1 MFQLWA
7 SAGNI
12 QFERATETRADIEI
26 RFETEGFNRG
36 VLGRAYIPV
45 GSGRNHKD
53 GNVHINDNEKWGTE
67 NVEGG
72 KCKIKP
78 ILNISGKYRTFIVL
92 LGDRICSCTI

>member
-53 GNVHINDNEKWGTE
+53 GNVHINDNEKWLTE

-72 KCKIKP
+72 KCKTKLM
-78 ILNISGKYRTFIVL
+78 LNITRQMHNFYSTCFKR
-92 LGDRICSCTI
+92 